1 MTTGQ
6 EIIEILKTIIS
17 PSVVAIVIIVVFFK
31 EQLSDLLKELANL
44 IKRIKNIHYR
54 NADIDASLPQ
64 PQDKTLDV
72 ANTNLPGVMVDS
84 VEREGQNPPTT
95 SVSPSLTKFMNG
107 LENPIISKYENNIKE
122 FLTAQGLEDDTPSQQ
137 KTEVILRYSAAI
149 MVKADFDRIYLSIYG
164 SQVEILYF
172 LNSHRE
178 GVDGQILRSSY
189 YDNLVKVYPE
199 IFTNYHFEQYMAF
212 LISRSLIVQNDN
224 KYFISDF
231 GLEFL
236 IYINAAGLTVR
247 RPY

>member
-84 VEREGQNPPTT
+84 VERVQACKRIRINP
-95 SVSPSLTKFMNG
+95 
-107 LENPIISKYENNIKE
+107 
-122 FLTAQGLEDDTPSQQ
+122 
-137 KTEVILRYSAAI
+137 
-149 MVKADFDRIYLSIYG
+149 
-164 SQVEILYF
+164 
-172 LNSHRE
+172 
-178 GVDGQILRSSY
+178 
-189 YDNLVKVYPE
+189 
-199 IFTNYHFEQYMAF
+199 
-212 LISRSLIVQNDN
+212 
-224 KYFISDF
+224 
-231 GLEFL
+231 
-236 IYINAAGLTVR
+236 
-247 RPY
+247 